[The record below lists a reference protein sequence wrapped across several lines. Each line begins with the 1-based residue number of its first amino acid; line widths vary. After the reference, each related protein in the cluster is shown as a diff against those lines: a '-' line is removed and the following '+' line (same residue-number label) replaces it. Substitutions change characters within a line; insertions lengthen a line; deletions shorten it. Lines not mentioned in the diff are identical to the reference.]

1 MASICLYF
9 QIHQPYRLRPYPV
22 FEIGKQT
29 PYFDQAENR
38 RILELNSRNSYEP
51 ILKIIE
57 RLISEYPNDFKV
69 CLSITGTAIEQLA
82 AWQPTI
88 LERLKRLAKTGAVEF
103 LAETYY
109 HTLAFEYSRPEF
121 VRQIQLHADKI
132 GSLFGQKPTVFRNTE
147 LIFHNPMAYF
157 LSQQGYKGLL
167 LEGTAQVLDGKNS
180 HAAYHAIHLPG
191 FSLIPRNADL
201 SEDLNVRFFDPTWE
215 HFPLDTYRFA
225 ELLAGKPQDP
235 ICLGMHLELYQYS
248 ADERSAFLDFLAS
261 FPKEL
266 MKQGHSFTTPSELIE
281 NISPT
286 EFLDIPYKTSWKGND
301 KNSNPWMG
309 NSRQREALR
318 KVYEMESAVKESEN
332 EGLIEDWSYL
342 QSSDHFFKMAT
353 SETGDFSSAANDAYI
368 HFMNLIADF
377 QIRLRNA

>member
-9 QIHQPYRLRPYPV
+9 QIHQPYRIRPYSV
-22 FEIGKQT
+22 FEIGKHT

-38 RILELNSRNSYEP
+38 RILELNSRISYEP

-57 RLISEYPNDFKV
+57 QLITEHHKDFRV

-121 VRQIQLHADKI
+121 VRQIQLHAYKI
-132 GSLFGQKPTVFRNTE
+132 GALFGQKPTVFRNTE

-167 LEGTAQVLDGKNS
+167 LEGTAQALAGKNP
-180 HAAYHAIHLPG
+180 HTGYHAIHMPEFPLLPRD
-191 FSLIPRNADL
+191 IDL
-201 SEDLNVRFFDPTWE
+201 SEDLSVRFFDPSWE
-215 HFPLDTYRFA
+215 HFPLNEYRFA
-225 ELLAGKPQDP
+225 ELLAGNQKDR
-235 ICLGMHLELYQYS
+235 ICLGMNMEDFNYPEE
-248 ADERSAFLDFLAS
+248 DRSAFLDFLAA

-266 MKQGHSFTTPSELIE
+266 IKQGHSFNTPSELLE
-281 NISPT
+281 NLTPT
-286 EFLDIPYKTSWKGND
+286 ESLDIPYKTSWKGND
-301 KNSNPWMG
+301 KNANPWMG

-318 KVYEMESAVKESEN
+318 KVYEMESMVKESKN
-332 EGLIEDWSYL
+332 EELIEDWSYL
-342 QSSDHFFKMAT
+342 QSSDHFFKMAN
-353 SETGDFSSAANDAYI
+353 SETGGFSDAANEAYI